1 MIFSGF
7 IFFFFNGIYIEM
19 DLGCVSIESLIL
31 IDNDF
36 ILKIMY
42 SEFWNNIIDGLKR
55 M

>member
-7 IFFFFNGIYIEM
+7 FFQNLYGIYIEM

-42 SEFWNNIIDGLKR
+42 SEF
-55 M
+55 